1 MKKKLKKLS
10 LTRETL
16 RHLQARDLGRAVGG
30 TGCTEER
37 QTTCICTEAN
47 CESGTGTVTCPGP
60 TQGRSCG
67 CPPDCQSDTFE
78 RLSGCA
84 SNCG

>member
-1 MKKKLKKLS
+1 MKKKLRKLS

-16 RHLQARDLGRAVGG
+16 RHLQARDLGRAAGG
-30 TGCTEER
+30 TGCTQEL

-47 CESGTGTVTCPGP
+47 CESGGSYACP
-60 TQGRSCG
+60 TQGQSCG
-67 CPPDCQSDTFE
+67 CPPGCQSDTFE
-78 RLSGCA
+78 ILSGCA